1 VIFACAEASI
11 ATADKAIVRAV
22 GYPENV
28 LAVDERVVLHRHPH
42 WKRLIGP
49 VVVLVLGTAL
59 AAFGAAVVNGANWSS
74 AVATN
79 VVMAVIGAVW
89 LVVISWLVLW
99 PFLSWRST
107 HFVITD
113 RRVMFRHG
121 VLTRAGIDIPLA
133 RINSVE
139 FRHGLLDRLVRT
151 GTLIIESASQDPLEF
166 HDIPRVERVHSLLYH
181 EVFDTLGSEE
191 SST

>member
-1 VIFACAEASI
+1 M
-11 ATADKAIVRAV
+11 
-22 GYPENV
+22 GYPDNV
-28 LAVDERVVLHRHPH
+28 LAGDERVVLHRHPH

-49 VVVLVLGTAL
+49 VFVLLLATAVAGFGLG
-59 AAFGAAVVNGANWSS
+59 VVNRMTWDQTAKNI
-74 AVATN
+74 
-79 VVMAVIGAVW
+79 VMIVIGVIWLILVGW
-89 LVVISWLVLW
+89 LVAW
-99 PFLSWRST
+99 PLLNWRST

-121 VLTRAGIDIPLA
+121 VMTRSGIDIPLA

-139 FRHGLLDRLVRT
+139 FRHGLVDRVLRT

-166 HDIPRVERVHSLLYH
+166 NDIPRVEQVHSLLYH

-191 SST
+191 SPS

>member
-1 VIFACAEASI
+1 
-11 ATADKAIVRAV
+11 V

-28 LAVDERVVLHRHPH
+28 LARDEQVVLHRHPH

-49 VVVLVLGTAL
+49 VLILLVVSAV
-59 AAFGAAVVNGANWSS
+59 AAFGAGYVNHVNWDPTAKRVVLL
-74 AVATN
+74 
-79 VVMAVIGAVW
+79 VILAVW
-89 LVVISWLVLW
+89 LVVIGWLTVW
-99 PFLSWRST
+99 PFLSWLT
-107 HFVITD
+107 IHFVITD

-121 VLTRAGIDIPLA
+121 LLTRSGIDIPLA

-139 FRHGLLDRLVRT
+139 FRHGLVDRLLRT

-166 HDIPRVERVHSLLYH
+166 HDIPRVEQVHSLLYH

-191 SST
+191 SDNRSARRPPTA

>member
-1 VIFACAEASI
+1 M
-11 ATADKAIVRAV
+11 

-28 LAVDERVVLHRHPH
+28 LAADEQVVLHRHPH

-49 VVVLVLGTAL
+49 VLILMVATAL
-59 AAFGAAVVNGANWSS
+59 AAFGAGYVNQTDWEPTAATSCCSS
-74 AVATN
+74 SR
-79 VVMAVIGAVW
+79 AVW
-89 LVVISWLVLW
+89 LVVIGWLTVW
-99 PFLSWRST
+99 PFLNWWTT

-121 VLTRAGIDIPLA
+121 LLTRSGIDIPLA

-139 FRHGLLDRLVRT
+139 FRHGLLDRMLRT

-191 SST
+191 SPS

>member
-1 VIFACAEASI
+1 
-11 ATADKAIVRAV
+11 V

-28 LAVDERVVLHRHPH
+28 LAGDERVVLHRHPH

-49 VVVLVLGTAL
+49 VLVLIVASAL
-59 AAFGAAVVNGANWSS
+59 AAFGVGFVNQTDWGQTAK
-74 AVATN
+74 N
-79 VVMAVIGAVW
+79 VVFGVIAVIW
-89 LVVISWLVLW
+89 LVLVGWLTLW
-99 PFLSWRST
+99 PFLGWLTT

-121 VLTRAGIDIPLA
+121 LLTRSGIDIPLA

-139 FRHGLLDRLVRT
+139 FRHGILDRLVRT

-166 HDIPRVERVHSLLYH
+166 NDIPRVEQVHALLYH

-191 SST
+191 SPS

>member
-1 VIFACAEASI
+1 
-11 ATADKAIVRAV
+11 V
-22 GYPENV
+22 GYPDNV
-28 LAVDERVVLHRHPH
+28 LAADERIALHRHPH

-49 VVVLVLGTAL
+49 VLVLLIATAL
-59 AAFGAAVVNGANWSS
+59 AALGLGWLSTTDWDQTAK
-74 AVATN
+74 N
-79 VVMAVIGAVW
+79 VVMGVVGLVW
-89 LVVISWLVLW
+89 LVIVGWLVLW
-99 PFLSWRST
+99 PFLNWRTT

-121 VLTRAGIDIPLA
+121 LMTRSGIDIPVA

-139 FRHGLLDRLVRT
+139 FRHGLLDRIFRT

-166 HDIPRVERVHSLLYH
+166 HDIPRVEQVHSLLYH

-191 SST
+191 SPS

>member
-1 VIFACAEASI
+1 
-11 ATADKAIVRAV
+11 V
-22 GYPENV
+22 GYPDSV
-28 LAVDERVVLHRHPH
+28 LAADEQVVIHRHPH

-49 VVVLVLGTAL
+49 VLILLVVTAL
-59 AAFGAAVVNGANWSS
+59 AAFGAAVVNQTGWDTTAKQ
-74 AVATN
+74 
-79 VVMAVIGAVW
+79 VVLVVILVIW
-89 LVVISWLVLW
+89 LVVIGWLTIW
-99 PFLSWRST
+99 PFLNWWTT

-121 VLTRAGIDIPLA
+121 LLTRSGIDIPLA

-139 FRHGLLDRLVRT
+139 FRHGLIDRVLRT
-151 GTLIIESASQDPLEF
+151 GTLIIESAAQDPLEF

-191 SST
+191 SESPS

>member
-1 VIFACAEASI
+1 M
-11 ATADKAIVRAV
+11 

-28 LAVDERVVLHRHPH
+28 LARDEQVVLHRHPH

-49 VVVLVLGTAL
+49 VVVLLLTSAAATFVAGYVNTLNWDTTAK
-59 AAFGAAVVNGANWSS
+59 
-74 AVATN
+74 N
-79 VVMAVIGAVW
+79 VIFLVIGAIW
-89 LVVISWLVLW
+89 LIVVGWLTVW
-99 PFLSWRST
+99 PFLNWTTT

-121 VLTRAGIDIPLA
+121 LLTRSGIDIHLA

-139 FRHGLLDRLVRT
+139 FRHGLLDRMLRT
-151 GTLIIESASQDPLEF
+151 GTLIIESAAQDPLEF
-166 HDIPRVERVHSLLYH
+166 HDIPRVEQVHSLLYH

-191 SST
+191 SPS

>member
-1 VIFACAEASI
+1 
-11 ATADKAIVRAV
+11 V
-22 GYPENV
+22 GYPANV
-28 LAVDERVVLHRHPH
+28 LAADERVVLHRHPH
-42 WKRLIGP
+42 WKRLVGA
-49 VVVLVLGTAL
+49 VLILLLATAL
-59 AAFGAAVVNGANWSS
+59 ASFTAAVVNRTDWNS
-74 AVATN
+74 TPRN
-79 VVMAVIGAVW
+79 VVILVILVVW
-89 LVVISWLVLW
+89 LVVIGWLTVW
-99 PFLSWRST
+99 PYLNWWTT

-121 VLTRAGIDIPLA
+121 VLTRSGIDIPLA

-139 FRHGLLDRLVRT
+139 FRHGLIDRMVRT

-191 SST
+191 SPS

>member
-1 VIFACAEASI
+1 M
-11 ATADKAIVRAV
+11 

-28 LAVDERVVLHRHPH
+28 LAADERVVLHRHPH

-49 VVVLVLGTAL
+49 VLILLVATAL
-59 AAFGAAVVNGANWSS
+59 AAFGAGFVNQTDWQSTARTVVLL
-74 AVATN
+74 
-79 VVMAVIGAVW
+79 VILAVW
-89 LVVISWLVLW
+89 LVIVGWLTVW
-99 PFLSWRST
+99 PFLNWWTT

-121 VLTRAGIDIPLA
+121 LLTRQGIDIPLA

-139 FRHGLLDRLVRT
+139 FRHGLIDRMVRT
-151 GTLIIESASQDPLEF
+151 GTLIIESAAQDPLEF

-191 SST
+191 SPS